1 MGRKSSKKD
10 KGLPASVGKF
20 DINAGLQANAFTQ
33 VKTKSRSEGKRQLPV
48 WTRNND
54 TESDHDETDDEGQ
67 GGYESMPRSFEKSQK
82 KKERLPI
89 KTREGLIRHVEAD
102 LEQKEEEEAGQE
114 EGSRESE
121 GEDEMERV
129 GGDDDEAN
137 SEEEDKEDDES
148 KKPLPTKAEQR
159 QQILEAKEE
168 LAQIGLSL
176 NEDPEENSHLFRRLR
191 ELSYSRLP
199 TIKKLSLATQ
209 LSVYKSVIPGYR
221 IRPLTA
227 EEQTAKVTKEVR
239 KLRTYEQALVHSYQ
253 QYVEHLSLLSR
264 GGVPKSPN
272 SKTPPRPRTKL
283 DLDLAH
289 LAVTC
294 ASSLLHSV
302 PHFNFR
308 TDLLKILIDRLSK
321 RTIDLTHIKARQTIE
336 ELFRTDEDGT
346 ASLDAVQ
353 LLVKM
358 FKARRYNIH
367 ESVLN
372 TFLFLR
378 LLTELDVKASQD
390 RVDKPT
396 LDSSSDPNANS
407 KKRKRGGDPKKA
419 FKTKR
424 QKKLER
430 EQSTVLAELK
440 EADAIVSSE
449 EREKMQSET
458 LKLVFSA
465 YFQVL
470 KDRPEGN
477 NLMAATLEGL
487 AKFSHLI
494 NIDFF
499 TTLLAALKE
508 LIQDAA
514 ALASPYFPSMSSQN
528 SSANSQSQTTRE
540 SLLCITTAF
549 ALLSGQQSTVTSN
562 PSTSSAPVVPLDLTF
577 FTSHL
582 FTLLSPLSLNPDLEY
597 NHKSLRLP
605 DPSLPHRPSTQ
616 ISKVNL
622 STQTSL
628 LIRSLTSVLT
638 PPHPPRPP
646 PSRAAAFTKRL
657 LTFSLL
663 APEKSSIASLGII
676 AETAR
681 KNRGPAG
688 SAVKNVFRLGEKVGD
703 GRYRC
708 YLPEEAEDE
717 GGEGQGL
724 KELDEEWLLG
734 VEERVNPLAGSAWE
748 VALLGRHYSPKVRG
762 AVEEVVRGVGG
773 GGGGSARGQKE
784 KSGDG
789 GGGGGGE
796 GGGGGGDGGVG
807 KRNGKGKGKGKGKW

>member
-1 MGRKSSKKD
+1 MARKSSKKE
-10 KGLPASVGKF
+10 KGLPSSVGKF
-20 DINAGLQANAFTQ
+20 DVNAGLQANAFTQ
-33 VKTKSRSEGKRQLPV
+33 VKTKSKAAGGKKQFPVRTRSNAAEV
-48 WTRNND
+48 
-54 TESDHDETDDEGQ
+54 DHDEEEDEGV
-67 GGYESMPRSFEKSQK
+67 GVGVGAYESMPRSFEKKQK
-82 KKERLPI
+82 RKKERLPI
-89 KTREGLIRHVEAD
+89 KTQEGIIQHVEAESGD
-102 LEQKEEEEAGQE
+102 EEGQE
-114 EGSRESE
+114 EGSGESDA
-121 GEDEMERV
+121 EDEIERNRR
-129 GGDDDEAN
+129 DDDVAQ
-137 SEEEDKEDDES
+137 SEERDKES
-148 KKPLPTKAEQR
+148 QKPLPTKAEQR

-176 NEDPEENSHLFRRLR
+176 NEDPEENSHLFPRLR
-191 ELSYSRLP
+191 ELSHSRLP
-199 TIKKLSLATQ
+199 TIKKLALATQ
-209 LSVYKSVIPGYR
+209 LSVYKSIIPGYR

-227 EEQTAKVTKEVR
+227 EEQTAKVTKEVK

-264 GGVPKSPN
+264 GGIPKNSNSN
-272 SKTPPRPRTKL
+272 SKAPPRPQTKI

-294 ASSLLHSV
+294 ASCLLLSV

-308 TDLLKILIDRLSK
+308 TELLKIIIDRLSK
-321 RTIDLTHIKARQTIE
+321 RTIDQTHTKTRQTLE
-336 ELFRTDEDGT
+336 ELFRTDEDGN

-358 FKARRYNIH
+358 FKARHYNIH

-372 TFLFLR
+372 TFLSLR
-378 LLTELDVKASQD
+378 LLTELDVKASQE

-396 LDSSSDPNANS
+396 PDSDPNANG
-407 KKRKRGGDPKKA
+407 KKRKRGEDPKKS

-430 EQSTVLAELK
+430 EQSSVLAELK

-458 LKLVFSA
+458 LKLVFSV
-465 YFQVL
+465 YLRIL

-514 ALASPYFPSMSSQN
+514 ALASPYFPPISSQN
-528 SSANSQSQTTRE
+528 SSPNSQSQTTRE

-549 ALLSGQQSTVTSN
+549 ALLSGQQSTLSSNLSTSN
-562 PSTSSAPVVPLDLTF
+562 APLVPLDLTF
-577 FTSHL
+577 FTSRL
-582 FTLLSPLSLNPDLEY
+582 FTLLIPLSLNADLEY

-605 DPSLPHRPSTQ
+605 DPSLSHHPPTQ

-628 LIRSLTSVLT
+628 LIRSLTSILT

-646 PSRAAAFTKRL
+646 PSRAASFTKRL
-657 LTFSLL
+657 LTLSLH

-688 SAVKNVFRLGEKVGD
+688 SAVKNVFRVGEKVGG

-717 GGEGQGL
+717 EGEDEGA
-724 KELDEEWLLG
+724 KMLDEEWLLG
-734 VEERVNPLAGSAWE
+734 AEERVNPLAGTAWE

-762 AVEEVVRGVGG
+762 AVEEVVRGMGG
-773 GGGGSARGQKE
+773 GGGAGGERQE
-784 KSGDG
+784 KS
-789 GGGGGGE
+789 
-796 GGGGGGDGGVG
+796 GGGGGGDGG
-807 KRNGKGKGKGKGKW
+807 KRNGNGKGKGKGKY

>member
-1 MGRKSSKKD
+1 
-10 KGLPASVGKF
+10 
-20 DINAGLQANAFTQ
+20 
-33 VKTKSRSEGKRQLPV
+33 
-48 WTRNND
+48 
-54 TESDHDETDDEGQ
+54 
-67 GGYESMPRSFEKSQK
+67 MPRSFEKSQK

-549 ALLSGQQSTVTSN
+549 ALLSGQH
-562 PSTSSAPVVPLDLTF
+562 APVVPLDLTF

-703 GRYRC
+703 GRYR
-708 YLPEEAEDE
+708 
-717 GGEGQGL
+717 
-724 KELDEEWLLG
+724 
-734 VEERVNPLAGSAWE
+734 VNPLAGSAWE

-773 GGGGSARGQKE
+773 EKLQKNYHRTYSQPE
-784 KSGDG
+784 IGLYALSVHIGTPLSPFPPYMY
-789 GGGGGGE
+789 
-796 GGGGGGDGGVG
+796 VPT
-807 KRNGKGKGKGKGKW
+807 

>member
-1 MGRKSSKKD
+1 MGRKSSKKV

-33 VKTKSRSEGKRQLPV
+33 VKTKSRSEGKRLLPV

-54 TESDHDETDDEGQ
+54 AESETDDEGQ

-82 KKERLPI
+82 RKERLPI
-89 KTREGLIRHVEAD
+89 KTQEGVIRNVEAD
-102 LEQKEEEEAGQE
+102 LEEEEEAGKE
-114 EGSRESE
+114 EESRESE
-121 GEDEMERV
+121 GEDEMERG
-129 GGDDDEAN
+129 GGDDDDAN
-137 SEEEDKEDDES
+137 SEEEDKEDGES
-148 KKPLPTKAEQR
+148 RKPLPTKAQQR

-176 NEDPEENSHLFRRLR
+176 NEDPEENSHFFRRLR
-191 ELSYSRLP
+191 ELSYSHLP

-264 GGVPKSPN
+264 GGVPKSSN
-272 SKTPPRPRTKL
+272 SKPPSRPQTKL

-294 ASSLLHSV
+294 ASSLLLSV

-321 RTIDLTHIKARQTIE
+321 RTIDQTHIKARQTIE

-396 LDSSSDPNANS
+396 PDSSSDPNANS
-407 KKRKRGGDPKKA
+407 KKRKRGDDPKKA

-528 SSANSQSQTTRE
+528 FSANSQSQTTRE

-549 ALLSGQQSTVTSN
+549 ALLSGQQSTLTSN

-577 FTSHL
+577 FTS
-582 FTLLSPLSLNPDLEY
+582 TSSPS
-597 NHKSLRLP
+597 SAR
-605 DPSLPHRPSTQ
+605 SRSTPT
-616 ISKVNL
+616 SMNL

-681 KNRGPAG
+681 KNRGPTG

-703 GRYRC
+703 GGYRC

-717 GGEGQGL
+717 GGEGEGL

-773 GGGGSARGQKE
+773 GGGGGTGGEKE
-784 KSGDG
+784 KSGGG

-796 GGGGGGDGGVG
+796 GGD
-807 KRNGKGKGKGKGKW
+807 KRNGKGKWKRKW